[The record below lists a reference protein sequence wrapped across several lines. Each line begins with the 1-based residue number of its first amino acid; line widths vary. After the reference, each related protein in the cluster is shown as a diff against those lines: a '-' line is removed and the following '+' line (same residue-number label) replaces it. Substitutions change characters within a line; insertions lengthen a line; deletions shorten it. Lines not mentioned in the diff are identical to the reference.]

1 MQKEFTMA
9 KEKAKQ
15 VEKEPQVSASEAAG
29 EPRARK
35 AKKPQGEKK
44 GKTNGEKS
52 EKKVKKNLTEH
63 TSFRNSSQKKTKKRR
78 AVWVKKFTLEYEE
91 ELNKLQI
98 ELLKWQK
105 HVIANQERVLLLFE
119 GRDAAGKGGTIK
131 RIVEHLNPRGARI
144 VALQKPSDRERTQWY
159 FQRYIQHFPSSG
171 EIVLFDRSWYNRAMV
186 EPTMG
191 FCTDEENKRFLK
203 DTPMLEA
210 MLVKNGI
217 LLFKFFFSVSK
228 EEQLRR
234 FNARETDPL
243 KQYKISSV
251 DRLAQEKWDD
261 YTVRKFQMLNE
272 TNRTI
277 SPWTIIRSDNK
288 KKARLN
294 CMKHILSKVEYE
306 GKISEEELK
315 TDPEIAVSG
324 IDEIRFMEDHLMTGV
339 DLPG

>member
-1 MQKEFTMA
+1 MA
-9 KEKAKQ
+9 KQRAVKNKSKGIKFKSSSKA
-15 VEKEPQVSASEAAG
+15 A
-29 EPRARK
+29 
-35 AKKPQGEKK
+35 
-44 GKTNGEKS
+44 EKS
-52 EKKVKKNLTEH
+52 DKTGNKAIGKRQNNKKKLKIKLSEH
-63 TSFRNSSQKKTKKRR
+63 TSFKNVNKKKSKHRQP
-78 AVWVKKFTLEYEE
+78 VWVKKFTLEYEA

-98 ELLKWQK
+98 EILKWQK
-105 HVIANQERVLLLFE
+105 HVIANEERVLLLFE

-131 RIVEHLNPRGARI
+131 RIIEHLNPRGARV
-144 VALQKPSDRERTQWY
+144 VALLKPSDRERTQWY
-159 FQRYIQHFPSSG
+159 FQRYIQHLPSGG

-203 DTPMLEA
+203 DVPMLES

-234 FNARETDPL
+234 FKARETSPL
-243 KQYKISSV
+243 KQYKISPV
-251 DRLAQEKWDD
+251 DREAQERWDD

-294 CMKHILSKVEYE
+294 CMKYILSKVEYE
-306 GKISEEELK
+306 NKISEDQLQI
-315 TDPEIAVSG
+315 DPEIVVSG

-339 DLPG
+339 ELPG